1 MLLPYTSIDMLRA
14 MQREWFA
21 DDRNA
26 TDPDATDRRSPGR
39 REPSPDPLGLALMRL
54 LSLEAPRVSRMPPVR
69 LGRLWPRRAA

>member
-1 MLLPYTSIDMLRA
+1 MPPYTSIDMLNA

-26 TDPDATDRRSPGR
+26 ANPDAADRRTPGH

-54 LSLEAPRVSRMPPVR
+54 LSLEAPRVGRMLPVR